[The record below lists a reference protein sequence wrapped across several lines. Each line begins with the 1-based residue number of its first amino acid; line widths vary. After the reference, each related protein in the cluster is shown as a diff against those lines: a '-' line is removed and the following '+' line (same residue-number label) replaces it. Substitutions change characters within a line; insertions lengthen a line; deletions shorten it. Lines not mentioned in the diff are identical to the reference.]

1 MYTMQALWELKALK
15 LFLSTLATSAFKHV
29 LHIVWLILLLLQH
42 PMSWLLPQFSM
53 TIVAGM
59 QVPMALLEAATR
71 HEIASATPAARA
83 LQWQRCFVH
92 ALIFWVK
99 DCSVAYGLASLAR
112 SAAHH
117 PSHCKVCNANLPPQ
131 TCAMP
136 PWLSL
141 YVLWDQASV
150 TVVFRSWHRGCAC
163 PCCGA
168 CSAAG
173 AQHGNMP
180 ELIAV
185 A

>member
-136 PWLSL
+136 PGSACMYSGTRPLLQWSSDPGTEAVPVHAV
-141 YVLWDQASV
+141 VL
-150 TVVFRSWHRGCAC
+150 
-163 PCCGA
+163 
-168 CSAAG
+168 
-173 AQHGNMP
+173 
-180 ELIAV
+180 AV
-185 A
+185 QLVHSMATCQS